1 MLLRL
6 DEYAPPRAWGSQIFI
21 RHFTNEIRPFTSRYR
36 PSAGAQPPSVRPPST
51 IKALNPTTQPRS
63 RREPLSPPSLRA
75 QVSTARRDCGRVG
88 IALRFRRAY
97 SRSSSATPRAEGSS
111 GRQVVSASALALKAI
126 AGPQVALGR
135 AGDGPRAFPG
145 WEAASVALCGARGG
159 DLRAADSPAPT
170 PPGLQV
176 PEVRLG
182 GVGVLK
188 SVKFTELCSF
198 DSESSEKKILLIEY
212 VFILRSSR
220 VLDRW

>member
-1 MLLRL
+1 M
-6 DEYAPPRAWGSQIFI
+6 
-21 RHFTNEIRPFTSRYR
+21 
-36 PSAGAQPPSVRPPST
+36 
-51 IKALNPTTQPRS
+51 
-63 RREPLSPPSLRA
+63 
-75 QVSTARRDCGRVG
+75 
-88 IALRFRRAY
+88 
-97 SRSSSATPRAEGSS
+97 
-111 GRQVVSASALALKAI
+111 SASALALKAI

-159 DLRAADSPAPT
+159 DLRAGDFSAPT

-176 PEVRLG
+176 PKVRPDR
-182 GVGVLK
+182 VGVLK
-188 SVKFTELCSF
+188 SVTFTELCSF

>member
-1 MLLRL
+1 M
-6 DEYAPPRAWGSQIFI
+6 
-21 RHFTNEIRPFTSRYR
+21 
-36 PSAGAQPPSVRPPST
+36 
-51 IKALNPTTQPRS
+51 
-63 RREPLSPPSLRA
+63 
-75 QVSTARRDCGRVG
+75 
-88 IALRFRRAY
+88 
-97 SRSSSATPRAEGSS
+97 
-111 GRQVVSASALALKAI
+111 SASALALKAI

-145 WEAASVALCGARGG
+145 WEAASVAPCGARGG

>member
-1 MLLRL
+1 M
-6 DEYAPPRAWGSQIFI
+6 
-21 RHFTNEIRPFTSRYR
+21 
-36 PSAGAQPPSVRPPST
+36 
-51 IKALNPTTQPRS
+51 
-63 RREPLSPPSLRA
+63 
-75 QVSTARRDCGRVG
+75 
-88 IALRFRRAY
+88 
-97 SRSSSATPRAEGSS
+97 
-111 GRQVVSASALALKAI
+111 SASALALKAI

-159 DLRAADSPAPT
+159 DLRAADFSAPS

-212 VFILRSSR
+212 VFLLRSSR